1 MFISLHLC
9 NSSKQTCKHKSK
21 SFSWNKHLR
30 DFVWHW
36 IRLNIPFCS
45 WQNCAGF
52 QGLSCSISTQF
63 LRHSIGHALVA
74 KALPLVNVEPSERH
88 ESIRGPTGTKKSCQT
103 IQRPNKMFKVPF
115 STNLRMAAEGVRV
128 PYPNQKIHS
137 TTTNDLIVFFF
148 VNCHPPMLCVFQ
160 FVPMPTGSKQQYR
173 KYEWCYQTRHTHH
186 AGGMSTN
193 EDLQTDQCLMNLKHS
208 PSSWQR
214 G

>member
-1 MFISLHLC
+1 MFFLLHLG

-21 SFSWNKHLR
+21 SFSWNKPLR

-36 IRLNIPFCS
+36 IRLKIPESS

-88 ESIRGPTGTKKSCQT
+88 ESIRGPTGTKKIVSNDSTSEQDV
-103 IQRPNKMFKVPF
+103 QGSLFNKFAHGCRRCASSISKPKNTF
-115 STNLRMAAEGVRV
+115 HGH
-128 PYPNQKIHS
+128 QWF
-137 TTTNDLIVFFF
+137 DCFFL
-148 VNCHPPMLCVFQ
+148 CHPPMPCVFQ
-160 FVPMPTGSKQQYR
+160 FVPMPTDSKQQYR

>member
-1 MFISLHLC
+1 MLGSRAFRAQYPRSFCGIPLDMPWLPKPCLWSMWNHLKGM
-9 NSSKQTCKHKSK
+9 SQ
-21 SFSWNKHLR
+21 
-30 DFVWHW
+30 FVAP
-36 IRLNIPFCS
+36 RE
-45 WQNCAGF
+45 Q
-52 QGLSCSISTQF
+52 
-63 LRHSIGHALVA
+63 
-74 KALPLVNVEPSERH
+74 
-88 ESIRGPTGTKKSCQT
+88 KKSCQT

-148 VNCHPPMLCVFQ
+148 VNCHPPMPCVFQ

-208 PSSWQR
+208 PSS
-214 G
+214 